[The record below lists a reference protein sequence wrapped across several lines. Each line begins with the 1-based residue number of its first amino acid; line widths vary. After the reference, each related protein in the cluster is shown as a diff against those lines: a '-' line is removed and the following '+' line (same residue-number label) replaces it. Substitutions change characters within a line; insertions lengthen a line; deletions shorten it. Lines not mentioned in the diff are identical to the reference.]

1 VTKSEAKLIIG
12 SGLSCTSKMPCYSL
26 NLSALDC
33 KTGSK
38 LVGLKGTVCEGC
50 YALSGNYQR
59 YKLPFKMQPKTEKIN
74 NHKWVDAM
82 TKLILNQG
90 SKKDSNYFRWHDS
103 GDIQSVE
110 HLRKIVLVCLNTPKI
125 KHWIPTREY
134 RMVKEYLNKYGQ
146 FPKNLVLRLSAHMI
160 DKNAPMLKNK
170 GQFLPTS
177 SVHKNKPAF
186 GTECE
191 SYKNKNECGTC
202 RLCWNPKINNIS
214 YKYH

>member
-1 VTKSEAKLIIG
+1 VTKSEAKLILG
-12 SGLSCTSKMPCYSL
+12 SGLSCTSKMPCYSF

-38 LVGLKGTVCEGC
+38 LVGLKGSVCEGC

-74 NHKWVDAM
+74 NLKWVDAM

-110 HLRKIVLVCLNTPKI
+110 HLRKIVLVCLKTPKV

-134 RMVKEYLNKYGQ
+134 RIVKEYLNKYGQ
-146 FPKNLVLRLSAHMI
+146 FPSNLVLRLSAHMI
-160 DKNAPMLKNK
+160 DKNAPMLKYK

-177 SVHKNKPAF
+177 TVHKNKPAF

-191 SYKNKNECGTC
+191 SYKNDNECKEC